1 MSTPSQ
7 CDRAF
12 FQALGFA
19 QAVNNCSEEAAFN
32 MQLLL
37 PLSQGLLKMIQLG
50 LIGLAPRTKDLMEWT
65 TLIPFP
71 TMQRNE
77 HLTLTYFGT
86 VTIYDLLLEAPGTTL
101 IPFPT
106 M

>member
-50 LIGLAPRTKDLMEWT
+50 LIGLAPPNCRSNGVDDANSFSNNATE
-65 TLIPFP
+65 
-71 TMQRNE
+71 
-77 HLTLTYFGT
+77 
-86 VTIYDLLLEAPGTTL
+86 
-101 IPFPT
+101 
-106 M
+106 